1 MAKLLSPQ
9 GTVVAVDDSAVKNLL
24 RFGYKRPSQTAPQTV
39 QPKQAPAKRGRQK
52 KSTE

>member
-24 RFGYKRPSQTAPQTV
+24 RFGYKRPTQAAPQPE
-39 QPKQAPAKRGRQK
+39 QQKKAPAKRGRPK
-52 KSTE
+52 KSAE